1 MAIGFQYVTKNL
13 FMKTCNKCKIEKPL
27 SEFNY
32 SMSHGQ
38 SRIGHC
44 KDCGKKIKKERVK
57 KIKEGTIQAY

>member
-1 MAIGFQYVTKNL
+1 
-13 FMKTCNKCKIEKPL
+13 MKTCNKCKIDKPL

-44 KDCGKKIKKERVK
+44 KECGKKIKKERVK